1 MRNFPIIK
9 NDTDG
14 KLYYEE
20 NGRIIWVTEVCHEIQ
35 DLVTLAFNQIIDRV
49 ETKMLEKN
57 LKDSQMKIKKR
68 KSLVNCNWFSPTEII
83 LEVKKCSSCGGN
95 HVIPEGD
102 YHKVIDSD
110 NEVFIC
116 PQNKECVEYTT
127 KE

>member
-20 NGRIIWVTEVCHEIQ
+20 NEKIIWVTEVCHEIQ

-57 LKDSQMKIKKR
+57 LKKLQNENKKKKITCK
-68 KSLVNCNWFSPTEII
+68 L
-83 LEVKKCSSCGGN
+83 
-95 HVIPEGD
+95 
-102 YHKVIDSD
+102 
-110 NEVFIC
+110 
-116 PQNKECVEYTT
+116 
-127 KE
+127 